1 MLDNSRIEEDAYDL
15 VSRYENRLLDI
26 DGRFDRAK
34 SCAILNAVS
43 IIEAF
48 KKATVAR
55 DLQIAYVNHWT
66 AVISAI
72 MKMKEMK

>member
-15 VSRYENRLLDI
+15 VSRYEHRLLDI
-26 DGRFDRAK
+26 DNSFDRAK

-55 DLQIAYVNHWT
+55 DLQIEYVNHWT

>member
-1 MLDNSRIEEDAYDL
+1 MLDNDRIEEDAYDL
-15 VSRYENRLLDI
+15 VSRYENRLLDV

-48 KKATVAR
+48 TFPSPEPKFAE
-55 DLQIAYVNHWT
+55 
-66 AVISAI
+66 ISSLD
-72 MKMKEMK
+72 